1 MRCAVGIEMLHEAVQ
16 ELLFDPMVEDAPEE
30 EHELHEEDLDI
41 GWYEEGK
48 IDLADVVCEAIVLD
62 LPMVIHCDLDFV
74 TKPNPQGC
82 LVLEPRK
89 ENTLENL
96 FADLLK
102 KQ

>member
-1 MRCAVGIEMLHEAVQ
+1 MRCAVDIEVLHEGVQ
-16 ELLFDPMVEDAPEE
+16 ILLFDPMVEDAPEE
-30 EHELHEEDLDI
+30 ENELHEEDLDI

-48 IDLADVVCEAIVLD
+48 IDLAHVVCEAIVLD
-62 LPMVIHCDLDFV
+62 LPMVTHCDLDFV

-82 LVLEPRK
+82 LVLEPPK